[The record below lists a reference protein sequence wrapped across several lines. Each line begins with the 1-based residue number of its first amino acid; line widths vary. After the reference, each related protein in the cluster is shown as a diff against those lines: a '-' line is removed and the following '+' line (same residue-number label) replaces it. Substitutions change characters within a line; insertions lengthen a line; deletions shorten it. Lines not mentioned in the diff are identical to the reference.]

1 MFTKLNFYD
10 IMNMTIERGGKEMLE
25 LLKTTGMIF
34 LFLILLILIIG
45 AIIIIVGLIKAILEG
60 GNMNDK

>member
-1 MFTKLNFYD
+1 
-10 IMNMTIERGGKEMLE
+10 MLE
-25 LLKTTGMIF
+25 LLKLAGMMF
-34 LFLILLILIIG
+34 LFLVLLILIII

>member
-1 MFTKLNFYD
+1 
-10 IMNMTIERGGKEMLE
+10 MLE
-25 LLKTTGMIF
+25 LLKITGMIF
-34 LFLILLILIIG
+34 LFLVLLILIIV

>member
-1 MFTKLNFYD
+1 MFLRKID
-10 IMNMTIERGGKEMLE
+10 ERIK
-25 LLKTTGMIF
+25 II
-34 LFLILLILIIG
+34 FLILLILIIG

>member
-45 AIIIIVGLIKAILEG
+45 AIMIIVGLIKAILEG

>member
-1 MFTKLNFYD
+1 
-10 IMNMTIERGGKEMLE
+10 MLE

-34 LFLILLILIIG
+34 IFLVLLILIII

-60 GNMNDK
+60 GNDEDER

>member
-1 MFTKLNFYD
+1 
-10 IMNMTIERGGKEMLE
+10 MLE
-25 LLKTTGMIF
+25 LLKITGMIF
-34 LFLILLILIIG
+34 LFLLLLILIIG